1 MRGFMKFTDTHL
13 PGVTIVELEP
23 FTDDRGFFARA
34 FDAREFSEH
43 GLTGRVSQANI
54 SFNRRRGTLRGLHYQ
69 LPPAQEA
76 KHIRTVRGAAHFVV
90 VDLRPDSPT
99 ERQHVAVPLDASSR
113 RSLLVPE
120 GCAVGMQ
127 TLEDDTELFYQ
138 VSEFY
143 TPDRERGLRHDD
155 PELGIEWPLPVAVIS
170 DKDRA
175 WPLLEP
181 RPARP

>member
-1 MRGFMKFTDTHL
+1 MKFIDTHL
-13 PGVTIVELEP
+13 AGVTILELEP
-23 FTDDRGFFARA
+23 HTDDRGFFARA
-34 FDAREFSEH
+34 FDAREFAEH
-43 GLTGRVSQANI
+43 GLTSRVSQANI
-54 SFNRRRGTLRGLHYQ
+54 SYNRQRGTLRGLHYQ
-69 LPPAQEA
+69 LAPAQEA
-76 KHIRTVRGAAHFVV
+76 KHIRTVRGAAQFVV

-99 ERQHVAVPLDASSR
+99 ERQHVAVQLDAVNR
-113 RSLLVPE
+113 HSLLVPE

-127 TLEDDTELFYQ
+127 TLEDETELFYQ

-143 TPDRERGLRHDD
+143 APERERGLRHDD

-170 DKDRA
+170 EKDRS

>member
-1 MRGFMKFTDTHL
+1 MRGAMKFSDTRL
-13 PGVTIVELEP
+13 AGVTIIDLEP

-34 FDAREFSEH
+34 FDAREFAGH

-54 SFNRRRGTLRGLHYQ
+54 SYNRHRGTLRGLHYQ

-99 ERQHVAVPLDASSR
+99 ERQHVAVRLDAADR

-127 TLEDDTELFYQ
+127 TLEDETELFYQ

-143 TPDRERGLRHDD
+143 SPDQERGLRHDD
-155 PELGIEWPLPVAVIS
+155 PELGIVWPLPVAVIS
-170 DKDRA
+170 EKDRA
-175 WPLLEP
+175 WPLLAP
-181 RPARP
+181 LRTDG